1 MNRLDASPLGP
12 DTMHANPQPDE
23 PGALHLVALDPDH
36 PGFRDQEYRLR
47 RDAIA
52 RQALAYRGAGPV
64 PDVDYTEAEQG
75 VWREVRGRLDE
86 LHTRLAVS
94 WVQADAGGLNLSK
107 ERVPTFADVNTALST
122 RTGFR
127 LRPVA
132 GLVEGTEFL
141 RQLGGG
147 TFLATQYLR
156 HPSRPHYTPEPDALH
171 ELVGHAVMLAHQDYA
186 ELHRSFGLAAHRA
199 RTQADRQRLDR
210 LYWRTMEFGLVEEAG
225 QPRALGAGLLSSVG
239 ELERIDGEARLEPFE
254 IEAVLEQGYDPTTY
268 QPTLWVLPPRE
279 LLAATLM
286 PILESLAP
294 G

>member
-1 MNRLDASPLGP
+1 MQS
-12 DTMHANPQPDE
+12 HPQPDE

-36 PGFRDQEYRLR
+36 PGFRDPEYRRR

-52 RQALAYRGAGPV
+52 RQALAYSGDGPV
-64 PDVDYTEAEQG
+64 PDVDYTAAEQG
-75 VWREVRGRLDE
+75 VWREVRGRLDG
-86 LHTRLAVS
+86 LHRRLGVS
-94 WVQADAGGLNLSK
+94 WLQTDAGGLSLSR
-107 ERVPTFADVNTALST
+107 ERVPSFADVNAALGE

-156 HPSRPHYTPEPDALH
+156 HPSRPLYTPEPDALH
-171 ELVGHAVMLAHQDYA
+171 ELVGHAVLLAHRDYA
-186 ELHRSFGLAAHRA
+186 ELHRAFGLAARRA
-199 RTQADRQRLDR
+199 RTQTDRQRLDR

-239 ELERIDGEARLEPFE
+239 ELQRIEGEAQLEPFDA
-254 IEAVLEQGYDPTTY
+254 EAVLEQGYDPTTY
-268 QPTLWVLPPRE
+268 QPTLWVLPARE
-279 LLAATLM
+279 RLAATLM
-286 PILESLAP
+286 PILEALAP
-294 G
+294 D